1 MNFTKNEFLNKF
13 FNTNELARK
22 AQKKAAFLVV
32 ASVAILIFVGWVF
45 MHSKTPKT
53 AETKGKE
60 NTKQETVRM
69 DGIADSQFTQESSQK
84 ALEEQQREIKELHDS
99 LAELSNQ
106 IDVLQKT
113 LDEKGADEASNGKV
127 TVEELQ
133 ARIAELENSLNKKVG
148 GQPYNP
154 NLPNNMGV
162 EARGITT
169 TNFSYADDAQGVGAY
184 IKNAADIKETKEK
197 IKTVKDYV
205 PPGTFAKAVLLSGAD
220 TNAGVHGQSDT
231 IPITMRVLDN
241 GTLPNGEHSSL
252 KGCFVTA
259 AAYGDASSERG
270 QIRLQRLSCVRKPNG
285 LVLDIPIE
293 GTINDM
299 GGSDGIRGHVVMRN
313 NKLIWNAG
321 VSGVLSGI
329 GSAMQQSATTQSVS
343 PLGVTSAIQPSK
355 VFQYG
360 AFGGA
365 NSALGKL
372 ADYYIK
378 LADMYHPI
386 VQIHAGSQ
394 VNIVFLK
401 GFSLTEGIG
410 VVSPTSS
417 STTLEKANNSSIS
430 AQDGIPPNLMQTIK
444 DSQVGQ
450 PVAEQPVNVNSNDN
464 SGEMK

>member
-1 MNFTKNEFLNKF
+1 MNFTKSEFLNKF

-45 MHSKTPKT
+45 MHSKTPRT

-69 DGIADSQFTQESSQK
+69 DGTADSQFTQESSQK

-113 LDEKGADEASNGKV
+113 LDEKGADETSNGKV

-133 ARIAELENSLNKKVG
+133 ARIAELENSLNKKTD

-154 NLPNNMGV
+154 NLPNNMV
-162 EARGITT
+162 EGRGITT

-184 IKNAADIKETKEK
+184 IKNAADIKEAKEK

-231 IPITMRVLDN
+231 IPITMRILDN
-241 GTLPNGEHSSL
+241 GTLPNGERSSL

-401 GFSLTEGIG
+401 GFSLTEGIE
-410 VVSPTSS
+410 VVGPTSS
-417 STTLEKANNSSIS
+417 SATLEKVNNSSIS